1 MYWAVVGRLMQNL
14 KMDRKNLKMTV
25 FITSQM
31 ESEGVPVIVID
42 HKVYK
47 NAEVVIF
54 IPVQIDEKGEAIQ
67 DEYIA
72 KVEEFLQVHQ
82 YSEEM
87 TLVVRQNGDLIRK
100 IMQKLDKITPE
111 EINDIEIVKVT
122 VKIPEE
128 MSEES
133 ESSPSLQF
141 KPRL

>member
-1 MYWAVVGRLMQNL
+1 M